1 MRVILV
7 ERTLFLLVT
16 LLVTSTVA
24 IGQIEIPRDD
34 IGVDSTRI
42 DQNGFQVG
50 IYGSLAFIRY
60 IGDWNGPCS
69 CLFNA
74 NRGDFRPAYG
84 LSLSFPITRETALF
98 LRFSSTDL
106 GTYFQ
111 TEFSDTLLGEQVGWV
126 GRLDVEYRAFT
137 VEILLR
143 IIASQEGFR
152 LLVGPSIGF
161 ISELNLRVTGE
172 SLVGLAT
179 REYMNETPEGAGTT
193 RLGFMMGVEYAFRIW
208 DNLYVIP
215 NATLDY
221 GWKRIVKYQTLR
233 PNYYQVAVGVA
244 YQFD

>member
-1 MRVILV
+1 MRVVPVIRAIL
-7 ERTLFLLVT
+7 LFVMFIASFN
-16 LLVTSTVA
+16 VVV
-24 IGQIEIPRDD
+24 GQVEIPRDD
-34 IGVDSTRI
+34 IGADSTRI
-42 DQNGFQVG
+42 DRNGFQIG
-50 IYGSLAFIRY
+50 IYGALAFIRY
-60 IGDWNGPCS
+60 IGDWDGPCS

-111 TEFSDTLLGEQVGWV
+111 TEFSDSLQGKQVGWV
-126 GRLDVEYRAFT
+126 GRMDVDYRAFT

-161 ISELNLRVTGE
+161 ISEQNFRVTGE
-172 SLVGLAT
+172 SLVGLVT
-179 REYMNETPEGAGTT
+179 REYMNETPEGASNT
-193 RLGFMMGVEYAFRIW
+193 RLGFMMGVEYAFRVW
-208 DNLYVIP
+208 DKLYVIP

-221 GWKRIVKYQTLR
+221 GWKRIVRYQTLR
-233 PNYYQVAVGVA
+233 PNYYQVAIGIA